1 MHGSG
6 PGAKPSD
13 SDVSRSSMNKK
24 IFVASYAVLFD
35 ALISLWRNS
44 KGTAWI
50 ITFHLQASKNRNN
63 ARVQ

>member
-1 MHGSG
+1 MHGSA
-6 PGAKPSD
+6 PGAKPRD
-13 SDVSRSSMNKK
+13 SNVSQSSRIK

-50 ITFHLQASKNRNN
+50 ITFHQQASIQK
-63 ARVQ
+63 QE